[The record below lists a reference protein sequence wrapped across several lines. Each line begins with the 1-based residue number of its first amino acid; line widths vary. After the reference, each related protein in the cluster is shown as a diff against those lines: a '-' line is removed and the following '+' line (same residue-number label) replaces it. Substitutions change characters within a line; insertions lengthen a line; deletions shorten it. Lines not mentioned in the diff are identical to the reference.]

1 MPRSYP
7 AEFRRR
13 AIALVKSGRSVT
25 QTALD
30 LEVTQ
35 ATIYAWIKQD
45 RIDRGEIPGRTTEES
60 TELRKARRR
69 IRELEAE
76 VEILR
81 RAHEMLG
88 PDAVRPKGFTRRS
101 TPSST
106 PGSA

>member
-1 MPRSYP
+1 MPRAYP

-13 AIALVKSGRSVT
+13 AIALGKSGRSVA
-25 QTALD
+25 QTAVD
-30 LEVTQ
+30 LEVTP
-35 ATIYAWIKQD
+35 ATIYHLIKQG
-45 RIDRGEIPGRTTEES
+45 RIDRSEIPGRTTEES
-60 TELRKARRR
+60 RELRRAHRR

-88 PDAVRPKGFTRRS
+88 SDALRPKGFTRRL
-101 TPSST
+101 TRSST

>member
-13 AIALVKSGRSVT
+13 AIALVKLRRSIS

-45 RIDRGEIPGRTTEES
+45 
-60 TELRKARRR
+60 
-69 IRELEAE
+69 
-76 VEILR
+76 
-81 RAHEMLG
+81 
-88 PDAVRPKGFTRRS
+88 
-101 TPSST
+101 
-106 PGSA
+106 